1 MMNLQAKFR
10 AFKLDT
16 PGSLCSVYKDGT
28 YTLIEARLPI
38 GGIDILIQ
46 DIKFHNKEQLDVLHI
61 TSWDV
66 DHCDQIELRQ
76 ILDKLRPA
84 RIEIPGYVPDSD
96 EGKACRNLLLK
107 YDDIHQQYVHN
118 TVEITPA
125 YIAGLPGETRWSDRN
140 VLFPT
145 DPNAEKHNDRSLI
158 KLFRS
163 ASFTVL
169 SLGDCESE
177 EIGQRLM
184 RSEIFREEVDVLILP
199 HHGANN
205 GFITDSFLKTIK
217 PQVAVATSNRGNEYD
232 HPRPEIRALLAA
244 NDIPLMTSKDGDAYV
259 YHEVGQQ
266 HSQYLDTGAD
276 SQVKKMGE
284 FVPKRIKNRNIGLAG
299 LAS

>member
-1 MMNLQAKFR
+1 MNLQAKFR

-38 GGIDILIQ
+38 GGIDVLIQ

-66 DHCDQIELRQ
+66 DHCDQVELSQ
-76 ILDKLRPA
+76 ILNKLRPA
-84 RIEIPGYVPDSD
+84 RIEIPGYIPDSD

-107 YDDIHQQYVHN
+107 YDDIHQRKVHN
-118 TVEITPA
+118 TVEVTPSYLA
-125 YIAGLPGETRWSDRN
+125 TLQPATSWGSGN
-140 VLFPT
+140 VFFPT
-145 DPNAEKHNDRSLI
+145 DPNAATKNDRSLI

-163 ASFTVL
+163 TSFSVL

-177 EIGQRLM
+177 EIGQQIMRLQ
-184 RSEIFREEVDVLILP
+184 IFKEEVDVLILP

-205 GFITDSFLKTIK
+205 GFITDTFLKTIK
-217 PQVAVATSNRGNEYD
+217 PQVAVVTSNRGNEYD

-244 NDIPLMTSKDGDAYV
+244 NHIPLMTSKDGDAYV

-276 SQVKKMGE
+276 SQVKKKGE
-284 FVPKRIKNRNIGLAG
+284 FVPKKIRKRNLELIG
-299 LAS
+299 